1 MKRHGGPALGSSAT
15 EMCYFETISAG
26 QIWLEESKLE
36 GDLHFFVSGATENE
50 KEEIKL
56 LLIKIVGPG

>member
-1 MKRHGGPALGSSAT
+1 MGSSAT